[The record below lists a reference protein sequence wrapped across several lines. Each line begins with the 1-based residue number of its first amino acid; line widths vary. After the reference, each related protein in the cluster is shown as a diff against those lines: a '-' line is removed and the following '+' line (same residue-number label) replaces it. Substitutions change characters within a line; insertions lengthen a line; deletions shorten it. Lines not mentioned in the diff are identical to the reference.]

1 MALFKKILLV
11 KPPECSL
18 LNFGTFSLGVLAAAV
33 RHLADAEILDATN
46 LTLEETITRIIA
58 LKPDLIGLTAMGIP
72 SVEPVQ
78 QFVKRLKEE
87 KIECSIV
94 VGGHGATMLPE
105 PILEAGA
112 DMVVFGEGELTFAEI
127 VSEGLKPGTPG
138 TIMKVDG
145 STRKGQ
151 TRPLIWPMDGLEF
164 PARDLMPPPPTGIYL
179 METSR
184 GCPHKCLFCET
195 TRFYGTRWRP
205 FSPERVVMEIK
216 KLIDE
221 YDAWIIHIA
230 DDNFTASSAR
240 VKKICELLR
249 GETLPAFFMV
259 SARADDLIADPEL
272 LPLLAEARFL
282 RISVGIDTLDPQV
295 AKEVDKPISLEIY
308 KEAFKR
314 MRDLGIFSIG
324 SLIVGLPGETEEAR
338 RRGVEY
344 AVEAAPDSAYFLPF
358 LPQPGLA
365 LPKNKNYIGYN
376 SDPVDIEDSRKYSAE
391 FFYHPNIQ
399 ANLKKLSES
408 DEIQGLLART
418 ALTRKGQPTSSDL

>member
-1 MALFKKILLV
+1 
-11 KPPECSL
+11 
-18 LNFGTFSLGVLAAAV
+18 
-33 RHLADAEILDATN
+33 
-46 LTLEETITRIIA
+46 
-58 LKPDLIGLTAMGIP
+58 
-72 SVEPVQ
+72 
-78 QFVKRLKEE
+78 
-87 KIECSIV
+87 
-94 VGGHGATMLPE
+94 
-105 PILEAGA
+105 
-112 DMVVFGEGELTFAEI
+112 
-127 VSEGLKPGTPG
+127 
-138 TIMKVDG
+138 
-145 STRKGQ
+145 
-151 TRPLIWPMDGLEF
+151 
-164 PARDLMPPPPTGIYL
+164 
-179 METSR
+179 
-184 GCPHKCLFCET
+184 
-195 TRFYGTRWRP
+195 
-205 FSPERVVMEIK
+205 
-216 KLIDE
+216 
-221 YDAWIIHIA
+221 
-230 DDNFTASSAR
+230 
-240 VKKICELLR
+240 
-249 GETLPAFFMV
+249 
-259 SARADDLIADPEL
+259 LIADPEL